1 MTARHGGTKL
11 VHVYRA
17 DPIDLGPD
25 SLLWRWAGDNRLSF
39 TGLSAGILQLMH
51 PGLGAGVVQH
61 SAFFT
66 EPWDRIIRSLP
77 EILGVVYDGPEA
89 ETTGH
94 RVRDYHRRIKG
105 VDDQGRRYSAL
116 APETFWWAHATF
128 QFAVEGVVD
137 RFDPHRLRDDEREQ
151 LYREGIEWYRRYGVS
166 MRPVPAT
173 RADFGTVWDR
183 SCTEV
188 LEMTA
193 AAERAIDMA
202 LHDKVTDMPG
212 LPWWS
217 VPIQREII
225 TPLFRLTAIGGL
237 PAPVRER
244 FGIPWGAVEAA
255 ELKLLEVWVRETW
268 RFMPRPLRWAPRA
281 AEGWRR
287 EARDRRERDHL
298 ARRFGAAVLVG

>member
-1 MTARHGGTKL
+1 M
-11 VHVYRA
+11 YRA
-17 DPIDLGPD
+17 EPIELGPG

-51 PGLGAGVVQH
+51 PGLGAGVIEH

-105 VDDQGRRYSAL
+105 VDDRGRRYSAL

-128 QFAVEGVVD
+128 QFSVEQVAD
-137 RFDPHRLRDDEREQ
+137 RFEAHRLRPEEREQ

-166 MRPVPAT
+166 MRPVPPT
-173 RADFGTVWDR
+173 RQDWGAAWDHYC
-183 SCTEV
+183 SDV
-188 LEMTA
+188 LEMTR

-202 LHDKVTDMPG
+202 LHERVSEMPG
-212 LPWWS
+212 LPWWTEPLQQQ
-217 VPIQREII
+217 VL

-237 PAPVRER
+237 PETVRRR

-268 RFMPRPLRWAPRA
+268 RFMPGPLRWAPRA
-281 AEGWRR
+281 SEGWRR
-287 EARDRRERDHL
+287 EQLASRERARL
-298 ARRFGAAVLVG
+298 ERRFGAAGLVGHTHAATGS

>member
-1 MTARHGGTKL
+1 M
-11 VHVYRA
+11 YRA
-17 DPIDLGPD
+17 EPIDLGPD

-173 RADFGTVWDR
+173 RGEFGEVWDR
-183 SCTEV
+183 TCTDV

-193 AAERAIDMA
+193 AAERAVDMA
-202 LHDKVTDMPG
+202 LHDKISDLPG
-212 LPWWS
+212 LPGWS
-217 VPIQREII
+217 APIQREIL
-225 TPLFRLTAIGGL
+225 TPVLKLTAIGGL
-237 PAPVRER
+237 PSRVRRR
-244 FGIPWGAVEAA
+244 FDIPWSAREAA
-255 ELKLLEVWVRETW
+255 ELKVLELWVRETW
-268 RFMPRPLRWAPRA
+268 RWMPRSRRYAPRA
-281 AEGWRR
+281 TDGWRR
-287 EARDRRERDHL
+287 AMAERRERAQL
-298 ARRFGAAVLVG
+298 ERRFALSGV